1 MAFSINSVNE
11 RACTTL
17 WRERF
22 LFAFQ
27 EFSQELYRQ
36 VALPHP
42 THFDEEFIGENRNVC
57 FFKPAAAKMS
67 FSWAR
72 GGGRRSFAIVCSS
85 SLFYF
90 FFSARD
96 PFAD

>member
-1 MAFSINSVNE
+1 
-11 RACTTL
+11 L

-67 FSWAR
+67 ITSSRAVR
-72 GGGRRSFAIVCSS
+72 CRTFAIECSS
-85 SLFYF
+85 S
-90 FFSARD
+90 
-96 PFAD
+96 PF